1 MSWNYRIM
9 KREIYSGE
17 FEYSIHEVYYNDE
30 GNVISTSSPL
40 IPSCP
45 SPEAILEEFE
55 IMKIAFEKE
64 ILIYHQED

>member
-9 KREIYSGE
+9 KREIHSGE
-17 FEYSIHEVYYNDE
+17 FEYSIHEVYYDDE
-30 GNVISTSSPL
+30 GNIIGTSEPM

-55 IMKIAFEKE
+55 MMKTAFERE
-64 ILIYHQED
+64 ILIYSQED

>member
-17 FEYSIHEVYYNDE
+17 FEYSIHEVYYDDK
-30 GNVISTSSPL
+30 GAVIGTSEAMV
-40 IPSCP
+40 PSCP

-55 IMKIAFEKE
+55 IMKTAFEKE
-64 ILIYHQED
+64 ILLYHEEN